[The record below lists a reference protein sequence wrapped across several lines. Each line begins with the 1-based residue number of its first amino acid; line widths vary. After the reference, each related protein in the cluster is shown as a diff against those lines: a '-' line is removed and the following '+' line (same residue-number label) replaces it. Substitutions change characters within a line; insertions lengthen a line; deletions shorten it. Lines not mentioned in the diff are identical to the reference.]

1 MRDFICPRCGQRL
14 AFENSQCLSC
24 GSALGYSLD
33 EGALLVIARGEDSEQ
48 GGAVDA
54 GQYRLCANMFAAKC
68 NWLVRADGGVD
79 GQGRLCSSCALTR
92 TRPND
97 SDTAAMTAFATAEQ
111 AKRRLVAELVDL
123 KLPIVGREDD
133 PKYGLAFD
141 LLSSQNEKIFTGH
154 EDGLITLDLAEGD
167 DVHRE
172 QLRVAMEEPY
182 RTLLGHFRHEIGHY
196 YYYRL
201 VGWSPDYLSR
211 GRELFGDAEADY
223 QAALDRHY
231 SEGAPAGWK
240 SNYVSSYA
248 TMHPAEDWAE
258 TFAHYLHIRDTL
270 DTAAAFGF
278 APAGATFDRR
288 VLGPSGFDTLV
299 EMWLPLSWSL
309 NMVNRSM
316 GRDDLYPFVL
326 AGPVLEKLRFVHT
339 IIDEVTSDPV
349 KLAAASSA
357 T

>member
-201 VGWSPDYLSR
+201 VVWSPDYLSR